1 MDIGA
6 VRRDGEAGF
15 AAPEPTAPAWWIW
28 IVEFPAAMAVLAE
41 AVLLFAGIVA
51 RYVFDSPILWA
62 DELASLL
69 FVWLA
74 VLGSAVALHRNV
86 HMRLTFLVSRL
97 SPRLQSVAAVLVA
110 VAPALYLLIIIGP
123 SIDYAAAQQ
132 VAVLPALGWSGI
144 TQAIALPIGC
154 ALMVVT
160 SLLRFPKLKPWDIAW
175 VLAGIGSIAVVL
187 AVLSPWLQ
195 SLGNWDLIIFFVGLL
210 GFAVFAGV
218 PIAFAFGLATVAY
231 ILVDTTAPLSVVV
244 GQLNESMSSLILLAI
259 PLFVFLGQLVEATG
273 MARVM
278 VGFLSNLVGHLR
290 GGLYFVLI
298 GAMYLISGISGS
310 KTADMAAV
318 APVLFPE
325 MKRRGVPEGE
335 MLALLA
341 ATGAASDT
349 IAPSIVLIVIGSV
362 TNLSI
367 STLFAAGLLP
377 GIALGAALGGVAW
390 YRARGDER
398 VQRRRPP
405 AREIGRSFVVA
416 IPALVLPFVIRAAV
430 VDGVATTTEVSTL
443 GIVYALVVGSLV
455 YRVFRWQRVYAML
468 AQTAALSGAILLIV
482 GAAGGMSWALT
493 QSGFGA
499 TLAQAMSTVPGGGF
513 GFMLVSIVAFIIL
526 GSVLEGIPAIVLF
539 GPLLFPLA
547 SNVGIS
553 EINYAIVAVL
563 AMGIGLFSP
572 PFGFCYYAACI
583 IGDVDPD
590 LGMRRIWPYLGAVA
604 LGLILVAAIP
614 WIFAHSAS

>member
-1 MDIGA
+1 MEFA
-6 VRRDGEAGF
+6 VDRRQTASEPASQSPR
-15 AAPEPTAPAWWIW
+15 APLWWIAIVEAPA
-28 IVEFPAAMAVLAE
+28 ALAVITE
-41 AVLLFAGIVA
+41 VILLFAGIVA
-51 RYVFDSPILWA
+51 RYVFDAPIVWV
-62 DELASLL
+62 DELASLI

-74 VLGSAVALHRNV
+74 MLGSAVALHRGV
-86 HMRLTFLVSRL
+86 HMRLTFVVSL
-97 SPRLQSVAAVLVA
+97 LNPRLRAMTLVLASVA
-110 VAPALYLLIIIGP
+110 PILYLLIILAP
-123 SIDYAAAQQ
+123 AVDYAASQRI
-132 VAVLPALGWSGI
+132 AVIPALGWSDL
-144 TQAIALPIGC
+144 TQAAALPVGC
-154 ALMVVT
+154 ALMILT
-160 SLLRFPKLKPWDIAW
+160 SLLRLRSQKLLDIAI
-175 VLAGIGSIAVVL
+175 VLALVLVIGVVL
-187 AVLSPWLQ
+187 TLLSPWLQ
-195 SLGNWDLIIFFVGLL
+195 SIANWDLIVFFVGLL
-210 GFAVFAGV
+210 GIAVCAGV

-231 ILVDTTAPLSVVV
+231 IMLDTSAPVSVVV

-278 VGFLSNLVGHLR
+278 VEFLSNLVGHLR

-335 MLALLA
+335 MVALLA
-341 ATGAASDT
+341 ATGAATDT

-377 GIALGAALGGVAW
+377 GIALGVALGGVAW
-390 YRARGDER
+390 YRARHDAR
-398 VQRRRPP
+398 VQTSRPG
-405 AREIGRSFVVA
+405 ARAIGRSFVIA
-416 IPALVLPFVIRAAV
+416 IPALILPLVIRAAV

-443 GIVYALVVGSLV
+443 GIAYSVVVGTLV
-455 YRVFRWQRVYAML
+455 YRVFEWRRVYAML
-468 AQTAALSGAILLIV
+468 VQTAALSGAILLIV

-499 TLAQAMSTVPGGGF
+499 TLAQAMGSVPGGAF
-513 GFMLVSIVAFIIL
+513 GFMLVSILAFIVL

-547 SNVGIS
+547 DNVGIN

-583 IGDVDPD
+583 IGEVDPD
-590 LGMRRIWPYLGAVA
+590 VGMRRIWPYLGAVFV
-604 LGLILVAAIP
+604 GLLLVAAVPWLLSIP
-614 WIFAHSAS
+614 L